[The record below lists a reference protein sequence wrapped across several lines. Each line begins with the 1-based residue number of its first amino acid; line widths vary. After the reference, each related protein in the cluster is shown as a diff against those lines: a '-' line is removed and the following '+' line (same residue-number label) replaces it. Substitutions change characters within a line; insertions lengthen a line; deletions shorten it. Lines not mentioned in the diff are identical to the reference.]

1 MSLESGSRISTS
13 LNFSFREFS
22 KNIQHDAKDK
32 NLICNTTVFIFFF
45 SGFTRN
51 CGVVMLDE
59 IFVEDP
65 PHTPQNLQL
74 LTRLLFNL
82 PRIWEQFNE
91 HDINIIKNHL
101 EFNLIL
107 NYYSYLLN
115 ELTAVVSCKL
125 QQNLMPKMPPKC
137 LTFFFVVYISL

>member
-1 MSLESGSRISTS
+1 
-13 LNFSFREFS
+13 
-22 KNIQHDAKDK
+22 
-32 NLICNTTVFIFFF
+32 
-45 SGFTRN
+45 
-51 CGVVMLDE
+51 MLYD

-101 EFNLIL
+101 EFNLNL
-107 NYYSYLLN
+107 KYYSYLLN
-115 ELTAVVSCKL
+115 ELSAVVSCKL
-125 QQNLMPKMPPKC
+125 QQNLMPKIPPKC
-137 LTFFFVVYISL
+137 LTFFLLVICTVCLIVTPMCQILLSFPREKINYCT